1 MERIMLIRT
10 KRIVVI
16 VFLTMLFWDA
26 SVHAT
31 EMNEDFAFKISL
43 ENSLERRLKPIITEI
58 TGSDRGVV
66 IVNADIGAVKDSNA
80 NKRRNTKKKSTD
92 ALILPGVPVKKGY
105 GRGPSESEDL
115 LFPGAGGGGKYKV
128 NKITLAIW
136 LDRGV
141 SESVVNII
149 GDLAKQVIGF
159 NEDRGDSIKIQQIN
173 FSTEKFNWSSIFLP
187 KNLFLLVLGI
197 IGAFFFLTA
206 AFFLKDPFK
215 RLSFALNNLD
225 WEHIKGADG
234 DGEMMRGGLG
244 VQDLSAPPAAES
256 TFKNEEGDEDRPF
269 AFIRERDLASLVFI
283 LRDRPAEEI
292 AVVANY
298 LDTGSASRLIEALP
312 VEKQAE
318 VMVSLSSEKID
329 PSKVQTIEKKVREQ
343 LSYVVGGERKLVSI
357 LRMASDDVRDK
368 VIASL
373 EGKNKEAAGRLKSKV
388 KGFEA
393 MIADMPAQGIQL
405 LYRQINPMLFAQ
417 ILKSSPDGVRKKV
430 LDSLSAG
437 AAERLQQE
445 IDLSPP
451 LSAKRLRGEKLNV
464 MMIVNRL
471 VDEGVLEGIER

>member
-1 MERIMLIRT
+1 MERIMSMRT
-10 KRIVVI
+10 RGAAVI
-16 VFLTMLFWDA
+16 IFLVMIFGAA
-26 SVHAT
+26 SVFAAD
-31 EMNEDFAFKISL
+31 MNEDFAFKISL
-43 ENSLERRLKPIITEI
+43 ENHLERRLKHIITEI

-66 IVNADIGAVKDSNA
+66 IVNADIGAVKGSA
-80 NKRRNTKKKSTD
+80 NKGTITKKKSTD
-92 ALILPGVPVKKGY
+92 ALILPGVPVKKEY
-105 GRGPSESEDL
+105 GTGLSESADL

-136 LDRGV
+136 LDQGV
-141 SESVVNII
+141 SESVVNLI

-159 NEDRGDSIKIQQIN
+159 TEDRGDSIKIQQIN
-173 FSTEKFNWSSIFLP
+173 FSTEKFQWSSMFLP
-187 KNLFLLVLGI
+187 KNLFFLVLGI

-206 AFFLKDPFK
+206 AFFLKDPYK
-215 RLSFALNNLD
+215 RLSPALNNLD
-225 WEHIKGADG
+225 WEHIRGNDG
-234 DGEMMRGGLG
+234 DGEMMRSGIGT
-244 VQDLSAPPAAES
+244 QDLSAQLEAES
-256 TFKNEEGDEDRPF
+256 TYAKEEGDEGRPF
-269 AFIRERDLASLVFI
+269 AFIRESDLASLVFI
-283 LRDRPAEEI
+283 LRDRPADEV

-298 LDTGSASRLIEALP
+298 LETESASRLIEALP

-329 PSKVQTIEKKVREQ
+329 PSSVQGIEKTIREQ

-368 VIASL
+368 VMASL
-373 EGKNKEAAGRLKSKV
+373 EGKDQEAAGRLKSKV

-393 MIADMPAQGIQL
+393 MITDMPAQGIQL
-405 LYRQINPMLFAQ
+405 IYRQINPMLFAQ
-417 ILKSSPDGVRKKV
+417 VLKSSSDGVRKKV

-451 LSAKRLRGEKLNV
+451 LSAKRLRREKLNV

-471 VDEGVLEGIER
+471 ADEGILEGLEG